1 MPEQLN
7 DDILDLIEDATDA
20 MGLSLEGTITDTP
33 DGPRV
38 ELEGEGGELLL
49 RRKGEALQALQM
61 VVNAVF
67 RHELSE
73 NQRIAIDCMGYRRG
87 KEAELRQMVQLLAEK
102 AVKTGVPQELGPL
115 NPYDRRLVHLAV
127 ATLGTVTSESIG
139 DAFMKTVII
148 AAKRT

>member
-1 MPEQLN
+1 MPEELN
-7 DDILDLIEDATDA
+7 DEILDLIEDATDA
-20 MGLSLEGTITDTP
+20 MGLALEATIADTP

-38 ELEGEGGELLL
+38 ELEGEGGDLLL
-49 RRKGEALQALQM
+49 RRKGEALQALQT

-67 RHELSE
+67 RHELE
-73 NQRIAIDCMGYRRG
+73 EHQRIAIDCMGYRRG
-87 KEAELRQMVQLLAEK
+87 KEAELRQMVHLLAEK
-102 AVKTGVPQELGPL
+102 AVKTGMPQELGPL

-148 AAKRT
+148 APKK

>member
-20 MGLSLEGTITDTP
+20 MGLSLEGTIADTP

-49 RRKGEALQALQM
+49 RRKGEALQALQT

-67 RHELSE
+67 RHELAE

-148 AAKRT
+148 AAKK